1 MLVAEHGDEPQP
13 LAIYPGQDGTSVL
26 RFHGRPA
33 REFANLWDAL
43 KWVDGEE
50 FTYMKKESGDG
61 STHEE

>member
-13 LAIYPGQDGTSVL
+13 LAIYPSQEIPGVSVL

-50 FTYMKKESGDG
+50 FTYTKEGK
-61 STHEE
+61 